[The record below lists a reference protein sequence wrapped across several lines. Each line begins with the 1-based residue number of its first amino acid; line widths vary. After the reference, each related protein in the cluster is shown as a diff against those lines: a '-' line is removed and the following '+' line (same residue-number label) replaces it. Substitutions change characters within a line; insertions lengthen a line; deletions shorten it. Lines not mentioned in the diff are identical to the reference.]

1 MGLSMKFALAAVA
14 VASAAKLAE
23 VGADALAAGDTQ
35 PEMAQIV
42 GGDPSEP
49 APAAALAATE
59 PAAGETDDAAGTTGF
74 PEIGARGPV
83 LPELLVAIAEERR
96 ALEAQREL
104 LDTEAAEIDLA
115 RAALLRQHGE
125 LTALQAEMGRLLA
138 NLRTGHADDVDRLVK
153 MYEAMKPAE
162 AGAIMTDLDLEV
174 ATLVIAAMKES
185 RSGPI
190 LARMEP
196 QRAQIISKIIYE
208 RSKMP
213 GDQKPVVVPRGG

>member
-35 PEMAQIV
+35 PEMAQIL
-42 GGDPSEP
+42 GGDLSEP
-49 APAAALAATE
+49 AAVLAATE
-59 PAAGETDDAAGTTGF
+59 PAAGETDNAAGTTGF

-125 LTALQAEMGRLLA
+125 LTALQAEMDRLLA